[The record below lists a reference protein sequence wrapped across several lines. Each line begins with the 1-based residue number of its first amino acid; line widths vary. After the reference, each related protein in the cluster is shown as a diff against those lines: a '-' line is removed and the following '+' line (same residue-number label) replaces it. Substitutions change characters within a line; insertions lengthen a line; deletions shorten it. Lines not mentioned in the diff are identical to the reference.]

1 MHNKIKGLLLGSF
14 VGDAFSLGPHWDYNP
29 SRIKR
34 KHGRITDYISPESN
48 RYHSS
53 KKTGDF
59 THYGDQTLILLESI
73 SERKR
78 FDSADFFEKW
88 RRLFSDYDGY
98 IDGATSDTLKNF
110 SKNKSKESVGSSS
123 NDMAGAGRIA
133 PLFAVYDK
141 GQADDLYWAA
151 RMQTALTHNEAT
163 VVDAAEYFTRTV
175 LEIMACNSI
184 VNALEEAAA
193 HVYAHLPA
201 REWLE
206 KARGLVEEDSVEAV
220 KALGQDCHM
229 PHIFPATLL
238 LLLKYTN
245 DFKTCLIENVMAGGD
260 SAARGQILGMVLGA
274 AHGLE
279 AIPKRW
285 IEGLQAH
292 SKIESYLE
300 NLEAPITMAESDR
313 RKTHK
318 TTFVNSEGLNL
329 NARLEIPQG
338 KPRAYALFAH
348 CFTCSK
354 DVAAASRISRA
365 LSERGIAVLRFDFTG
380 LGNSDG
386 DFANTDFSSNIQD
399 LIAAAD
405 HLHRN
410 YEAPTLL
417 IGHSLGGAAVLA
429 AGLEIP
435 GIKGVVTIAAPSDPL
450 HVTHLF
456 KNKIPEIEG
465 KGFVEVNLAGR
476 SFTIKKRFLDDV
488 REQKLLERLALSRQ
502 AFLIMHSP
510 VDKTVSVDHAR
521 NIFEA
526 VKHPKSFVSLYPAD
540 HMLSKKD
547 DSMFVAEIVSA
558 WATRIAA

>member
-1 MHNKIKGLLLGSF
+1 MNNKIRGLLFGSF
-14 VGDAFSLGPHWDYNP
+14 IGDAFSLGAHWDYNP

-48 RYHSS
+48 QYHSL

-73 SERKR
+73 SERKKL
-78 FDSADFFEKW
+78 DLADFFKKW
-88 RRLFSDYDGY
+88 RRLFSDYNGY

-110 SKNKSKESVGSSS
+110 SEKKPIEKVGSLS

-133 PLFAVYDK
+133 PLFTAYGTEQAEDLFKAVR
-141 GQADDLYWAA
+141 L
-151 RMQTALTHNEAT
+151 QTALTHGEAN
-163 VVDAAEYFTRTV
+163 VVDAAEFFARIV
-175 LEIMACNSI
+175 LEILAGNSI
-184 VNALEEAAA
+184 LHAIETAAE

-206 KARGLVEEDSVEAV
+206 KARESVEEDSVEAV

-238 LLLKYTN
+238 LLLKHDN
-245 DFKTCLIENVMAGGD
+245 DFETCLIKNVMAGGD
-260 SAARGQILGMVLGA
+260 SAARGLILGMILGA
-274 AHGLE
+274 AYGVE

-285 IEGLQAH
+285 IDGLQARL
-292 SKIESYLE
+292 KIESYLKD
-300 NLEAPITMAESDR
+300 LEAPVANTASER

-318 TTFVNSEGLNL
+318 TTFVNSEGLSL
-329 NARLEIPQG
+329 NARLETPAE
-338 KPRAYALFAH
+338 KPRVYALFAH

-354 DVAAASRISRA
+354 DVIAASRISRA
-365 LSERGIAVLRFDFTG
+365 LSDRGIAVLRFDFTG

-399 LIAAAD
+399 LIAAAN
-405 HLHRN
+405 HLRRN

-435 GIKGVVTIAAPSDPL
+435 EIKGVVTIAAPSDPL

-456 KNKIPEIEG
+456 KDKITEIEG
-465 KGFVEVNLAGR
+465 NGFVEVNLAGR

-510 VDKTVSVDHAR
+510 VDKTVSIDHAR
-521 NIFEA
+521 KIFEA
-526 VKHPKSFVSLYPAD
+526 VKHPKSFVSLHPAD
-540 HMLSKKD
+540 HMLSNKN
-547 DSMFVAEIVSA
+547 DSIFVAEIVSA
-558 WATRIAA
+558 WANRVAT